1 MADAQPGDATD
12 PIADDK
18 APMVLLLNDVDID
31 YEVWEDRQRGL
42 RERFTQRQGAGRTVI
57 HAVKGAG
64 FAVYEGQSV
73 AIMGSNGS
81 GKSTI
86 LAAIAGLLPVTNGQ
100 IYAAYEPRLMGV
112 GAALLPKVSGLRNV
126 RIGCLAL
133 GMSSEQI
140 DELLDSIIEFAD
152 IGEAINR
159 PLRSYSSGMKARLLF
174 AIATSIRPKILMIDE
189 ALSVGD
195 KEFRAKS
202 ESRIQEMLASAGTLL
217 MVSHN
222 MAEIRRLCNRG
233 IWLEEGVI
241 LADGP
246 LDKVIDTYTKGK

>member
-1 MADAQPGDATD
+1 MAAETNGKAADAPERG
-12 PIADDK
+12 
-18 APMVLLLNDVDID
+18 PMVLLINDVDID
-31 YEVWEDRQRGL
+31 YEVWEDRRRGL
-42 RERFTQRQGAGRTVI
+42 RERFTQHQGSGRTVI
-57 HAVKGAG
+57 HAVKGAS
-64 FAVYEGQSV
+64 FAVYEGESV

-86 LAAIAGLLPVTNGQ
+86 LAAIAGLLPVTGGQ

-133 GMSSEQI
+133 GMSTEQI
-140 DELLDSIIEFAD
+140 DEHLDSIIEFAD

-202 ESRIQEMLASAGTLL
+202 EGRIQEMLASAGTLL

-222 MAEIRRLCNRG
+222 MAEIQRLCNRG

-246 LDKVIDTYTKGK
+246 LDEVIDTYTKGK